1 MFIVGPAELGSR
13 KANLVTDI
21 QSYKQLKVK
30 KRERQQCMGSL
41 NNENKDEIRIFPN
54 TIHKNTRSK
63 WEGGDYDILE
73 ENIHRTHFDI
83 HHRKSRS

>member
-1 MFIVGPAELGSR
+1 M
-13 KANLVTDI
+13 D
-21 QSYKQLKVK
+21 
-30 KRERQQCMGSL
+30 SL

>member
-21 QSYKQLKVK
+21 QSYKQLRVK
-30 KRERQQCMGSL
+30 KRERKQCMRSL

-63 WEGGDYDILE
+63 WEGGDYDIHE
-73 ENIHRTHFDI
+73 ENIYRTL
-83 HHRKSRS
+83 

>member
-1 MFIVGPAELGSR
+1 MLGMEVGDSPSEEHC
-13 KANLVTDI
+13 V
-21 QSYKQLKVK
+21 
-30 KRERQQCMGSL
+30 GSL

-73 ENIHRTHFDI
+73 ENIHRKHFDI

>member
-1 MFIVGPAELGSR
+1 MLGMEVGDSPSEEQSAGS
-13 KANLVTDI
+13 
-21 QSYKQLKVK
+21 S
-30 KRERQQCMGSL
+30 
-41 NNENKDEIRIFPN
+41 NNENEDEIRIFPN